1 MIFPDVNLF
10 LRIIADKGFKN
21 LKELRA
27 EISALKWLFYNKAL
41 HDATAVYPH

>member
-1 MIFPDVNLF
+1 MIFPVVNLF

-27 EISALKWLFYNKAL
+27 EISALK
-41 HDATAVYPH
+41 